1 MRKHSRAFT
10 ACISTAALVG
20 FGAAAMAPMASAA
33 PVGGSFAAASI
44 ADVLVDEDAETTLT
58 IHKYLGAPVAPAS
71 NGTEVTDIALPTLA
85 GVQFDVYLVEGVDL
99 TTNAGWAAATALQA
113 YTITQADIVAGHVT
127 VGTTEYTLTAQA
139 PVTTNEA
146 GEAVFT
152 GGVGLYLV
160 NENVAAS
167 GVITDSDGNV
177 VPNSSVTPTAPF
189 MVTLPMTHPTNL
201 NAWMYDVHAYPKNAS
216 DTVVKT
222 VQDEGTLI
230 GSDGE
235 DKDAYSYTIDT
246 SVTPGLTAAETG
258 TYVVG
263 DQLDGRVSLTAVTLT
278 AGETVLTEGTHYT
291 VYVND
296 VAWDGTETAGAKVEV
311 VLTEAGIESV
321 ITAGGLSTVLSV
333 TADSMGD
340 GVILNDAQFVP
351 NAAWWA
357 AQTRSDDPFDVAT
370 DDPDNPGGTGDA
382 PVDPITSNEVRS
394 LFGSVNITKTDAA
407 DDAVLEGVT
416 FQLWLDANGN
426 LACDDVDF
434 AEPNVAMYE
443 GVTDE
448 DGLLTFSGLQTS
460 NFYDDALQT
469 ELNGYCLVET
479 EAADGYNLLADPVYF
494 EINAVESEGAYV
506 PSDTD
511 VALENVRSNLDN
523 DLPLTGGAG
532 AAGLGL
538 GALLLLGG
546 AGAYAMKRR
555 QDTNESV
562 TVQG

>member
-1 MRKHSRAFT
+1 M
-10 ACISTAALVG
+10 
-20 FGAAAMAPMASAA
+20 
-33 PVGGSFAAASI
+33 
-44 ADVLVDEDAETTLT
+44 
-58 IHKYLGAPVAPAS
+58 
-71 NGTEVTDIALPTLA
+71 
-85 GVQFDVYLVEGVDL
+85 
-99 TTNAGWAAATALQA
+99 
-113 YTITQADIVAGHVT
+113 
-127 VGTTEYTLTAQA
+127 
-139 PVTTNEA
+139 
-146 GEAVFT
+146 
-152 GGVGLYLV
+152 
-160 NENVAAS
+160 
-167 GVITDSDGNV
+167 
-177 VPNSSVTPTAPF
+177 
-189 MVTLPMTHPTNL
+189 
-201 NAWMYDVHAYPKNAS
+201 
-216 DTVVKT
+216 
-222 VQDEGTLI
+222 
-230 GSDGE
+230 
-235 DKDAYSYTIDT
+235 
-246 SVTPGLTAAETG
+246 
-258 TYVVG
+258 VG